1 VIDKEEE
8 EEEEGEEEEEEEV
21 LDTRAPWQGL
31 WFSLT
36 GKESNSAGK
45 KGKKDTFKGEHV
57 DSFPVF
63 FHF

>member
-1 VIDKEEE
+1 VI
-8 EEEEGEEEEEEEV
+8 EEEEEEEV

-45 KGKKDTFKGEHV
+45 KGKKDTFKGEDV